1 MAARKTA
8 PVVRVASRNRGRYR
22 FHIPEV
28 TVYRIATGTGLLAE
42 QSSVSF
48 SPFSAEMLAM
58 ALSSLTGRH
67 SDRWG

>member
-1 MAARKTA
+1 MAAAETA

-22 FHIPEV
+22 FHHPEV
-28 TVYRIATGTGLLAE
+28 TVYRIATGTGFLAE
-42 QSSVSF
+42 QCFVSF

-58 ALSSLTGRH
+58 ALSSLNRRH